1 MNRIERIIN
10 FAFPGP
16 SPRRSGYGHAGGLRL
31 TIAACALAPFLA
43 GLAVLSATGAP
54 AAPTSDVAVKPAIDP
69 RASELLKR
77 MGDYLGQAQSFS
89 VNAEVWQDVALSS
102 GQRVQAGR
110 TIVLQ
115 VRRPD
120 RFHAEVRSTRGNHG
134 LFYDGKSITLLNRVE
149 NFYGS
154 IPAPGSLDEALDMAC
169 DRFGIT
175 MPLEDLIVSDPYRN
189 VMQKAVS
196 GYDVGPVTVLGVPC
210 EHLAFSLGAVDWQIW
225 IEDGAKPVP
234 RKIVFTYK
242 DEDGSPEFTAILS
255 NWDFET
261 KLPDFLFTFEPPAGA
276 SKITVAQIKAQND
289 AHVKEGK

>member
-10 FAFPGP
+10 LAFPGP
-16 SPRRSGYGHAGGLRL
+16 SPRRSGYSHAAGLRL
-31 TIAACALAPFLA
+31 TIAACALAPLLT

-54 AAPTSDVAVKPAIDP
+54 AASTSDVAVKPAIDP
-69 RASELLKR
+69 RANELLKR

-120 RFHAEVRSTRGNHG
+120 RFHAEVRSTRRNRG
-134 LFYDGKSITLLNRVE
+134 LFYDGKSITLLNRVQ

-154 IPAPGSLDEALDMAC
+154 IPAPGSLDAAMDMAC

-189 VMQKAVS
+189 AMQKAVS

-234 RKIVFTYK
+234 RKIMFTYR
-242 DEDGSPEFTAILS
+242 DEEGSPEFTAIFS

-289 AHVKEGK
+289 APTKESK